1 MDRSQATYE
10 AYDGVELRLLNER
23 VVRCE
28 AVTVAEAV
36 RYLRLLSRV
45 SEHFE
50 AHHEFMAEF
59 PERIGIADV
68 PLRDLGFSIESPL
81 GGELD
86 GGLLTVCTGLE
97 LLRMLFAAEGG
108 DPGAQSDFLDKLPAE
123 LGADLSSI
131 HPADI
136 FEFGRLFAQE
146 LYELLYGLAS
156 DFLTHLITGPRGQV
170 LILRRAM
177 KMEMAPVPKST
188 PVSTI

>member
-28 AVTVAEAV
+28 RVEVAEAI

-50 AHHEFMAEF
+50 AHHIFMAEF

-68 PLRDLGFSIESPL
+68 PLGDLGFSIESPL

-86 GGLLTVCTGLE
+86 GGSLTVRGSLK
-97 LLRMLFAAEGG
+97 LLRILMEAENGE
-108 DPGAQSDFLDKLPAE
+108 PRAQSDFLDKFPAA
-123 LGADLSSI
+123 LSADLSTI
-131 HPADI
+131 HPAEI
-136 FEFGRLFAQE
+136 FEFGRTFAQE
-146 LYELLYGLAS
+146 VYSLLYGLAS
-156 DFLTHLITGPRGQV
+156 DFLTHLTASPRGQV
-170 LILRRAM
+170 MILTRAM
-177 KMEMAPVPKST
+177 ETEAVPKST
-188 PVSTI
+188 PASMT

>member
-28 AVTVAEAV
+28 AMEVAEAI

-50 AHHEFMAEF
+50 AHHAFMAEF

-68 PLRDLGFSIESPL
+68 PLRDLGLSIECPL

-86 GGLLTVCTGLE
+86 GGEVTVRDSLK
-97 LLRMLFAAEGG
+97 LLRILVAAENG
-108 DPGAQSDFLDKLPAE
+108 DPGAQSDFLDKFPAA
-123 LGADLSSI
+123 LSADLSSI
-131 HPADI
+131 HPAEV

-146 LYELLYGLAS
+146 VYSLLYGLAS
-156 DFLTHLITGPRGQV
+156 DFLTHLIASPRGQV
-170 LILRRAM
+170 MILTRAM
-177 KMEMAPVPKST
+177 EMEAAPTST